1 MLAKLDTYS
10 KTYSGY
16 FHQAH
21 SRDFFKGDLGCKDGG
36 TVDQSATV
44 GARYIKRTMIV
55 DREVFTK

>member
-1 MLAKLDTYS
+1 MLAKLDMYS
-10 KTYSGY
+10 ETYSGY

-21 SRDFFKGDLGCKDGG
+21 SHDFLKGGLGCKDGG
-36 TVDQSATV
+36 SVAQSATV